1 MDEAWRRGPR
11 RGCQRTVTGTALDLA
26 LMYKP
31 STVCTCT
38 RDRAHAVRRWKM
50 PIHVHHPLACQPS
63 MIVCHNFAAGE
74 RALNYIC
81 HFSVSCASMVI
92 NFRKWKITIPRRI
105 KLGTFCQIVERRRIF
120 SLANPPNVHTYIW
133 KVQCV
138 ACKNMYLFCK
148 STYSSYFSNLYTLFE
163 IKFVANVSMLIKLF
177 SSVDEYIKYLLRYL
191 GKVFF

>member
-92 NFRKWKITIPRRI
+92 NFRKWKITISCRI
-105 KLGTFCQIVERRRIF
+105 KLRTFFFFFLSNRSTENDFFFYSPTLRTCIRTFCIFGTFSILRV
-120 SLANPPNVHTYIW
+120 
-133 KVQCV
+133 K
-138 ACKNMYLFCK
+138 MYLF
-148 STYSSYFSNLYTLFE
+148 LQR
-163 IKFVANVSMLIKLF
+163 
-177 SSVDEYIKYLLRYL
+177 YI
-191 GKVFF
+191 F